1 MYPWIIVDSSS
12 NTVSISRTDWPL
24 IWRPAMTTALSITIE
39 GSSCCWET
47 TNLSSVWCWKN
58 SAHDFGHFRAMIP
71 ASNFPSELHFLP
83 TCSSKENSKMICNM
97 HELEYVYAEEEYQ
110 ISRIILITEGRS
122 SSYKLKI
129 HYIIFIF

>member
-97 HELEYVYAEEEYQ
+97 HELEYLVC
-110 ISRIILITEGRS
+110 LIFFATFPTLDSTTICTNIRVNGEWQ
-122 SSYKLKI
+122 
-129 HYIIFIF
+129 